1 MKKVVKFT
9 IIFLFIILLILVI
22 KRIIEYKVMPKNSVD
37 DFATIKEIVEFDG
50 HKYIDTKDSLDEN
63 CKKDIYVNFSKP
75 TINED
80 GTTNKNLYEI
90 LISHVAAK
98 MTNQKFRL
106 LDEEKNLIITVNSK
120 EDGTASYTINNEANY
135 WENIYSKFQIENWKN
150 DNISDLTI
158 VSPILSDIV
167 NNNWIYNQVNLGTK
181 ESTIDNYE
189 IFFDEGYKVRK
200 IGSEIYNIVFTK
212 DYRSPVIEN
221 ISTLTKM
228 EDVEKNLGIPTF
240 KNEEFNIIGYKS
252 NSIYIFFSED
262 EISVYPV
269 EKYNEEDS
277 KKFGKIFSELNKTGD
292 IETFLNKLTDLY
304 PDYESYYNIN
314 DFIKISYPLKG
325 FEVTLGASNNNGIT
339 IYKNFQ
345 GQITEDISIDDLKS
359 NEKVPVNVN
368 IQLNNNLV
376 FETEISRITQ
386 DEFYRNPY
394 DEAFMIQTE
403 LYTVIEKNNNYCFYS
418 RNKEN
423 IDSSLNINNFTNM
436 LNYSDTI
443 FIYGVKDD
451 GIYMYNA
458 KDTNLTKIID
468 GKGEFNLEKVENN
481 MIYFD
486 GKEEKI

>member
-9 IIFLFIILLILVI
+9 IIFVFIILLILVI

-98 MTNQKFRL
+98 LKNQKFRL
-106 LDEEKNLIITVNSK
+106 LDEEKDLVIVVNSK
-120 EDGTASYTINNEANY
+120 EDGTASYIINNEQDY
-135 WENIYSKFQIENWKN
+135 WENIYSKYQIENIKE
-150 DNISDLTI
+150 DKISDLTI

-200 IGSEIYNIVFTK
+200 IGSDIYNIIFTK
-212 DYRSPVIEN
+212 NYTNEIIKNITTSTSMENIEN
-221 ISTLTKM
+221 FLGTPTYK
-228 EDVEKNLGIPTF
+228 DKN
-240 KNEEFNIIGYKS
+240 FNIIGYKS
-252 NSIYIFFSED
+252 NYFYIFFTEG

-269 EKYNEEDS
+269 ENYNEEDS
-277 KKFGKIFSELNKTGD
+277 KKFGKIVSELNKTGD

-304 PDYESYYNIN
+304 PNYESYYSNNNFINI
-314 DFIKISYPLKG
+314 IYPLQG

-339 IYKNFQ
+339 IYSNFQ
-345 GQITEDISIDDLKS
+345 GQVTEDIAMKDIKE
-359 NEKVPVNVN
+359 NKKTPTNVYT
-368 IQLNNNLV
+368 QLNKNLV
-376 FETEISRITQ
+376 YETEIKRYSQ
-386 DEFYRNPY
+386 DETYRNPNDKAY
-394 DEAFMIQTE
+394 LIQTN
-403 LYTVIEKNNNYCFYS
+403 LYTVIERDKSYYFYS
-418 RNKEN
+418 REKEN
-423 IDSSLNINNFTNM
+423 IDSNIEINNLTNM
-436 LNYSDTI
+436 LMYNETT
-443 FIYGVKDD
+443 FVYGIKDD
-451 GIYMYNA
+451 GIYMYDA
-458 KDTNLTKIID
+458 KNMQLTKIFD
-468 GKGEFNLEKVENN
+468 GKGNFNLEEIENN
-481 MIYFD
+481 TIYFD
-486 GKEEKI
+486 NTSIKI

>member
-98 MTNQKFRL
+98 ITNQKFRL
-106 LDEEKNLIITVNSK
+106 LDEEKNLIITVDSK
-120 EDGTASYTINNEANY
+120 EDGTASYTINNEVDY
-135 WENIYSKFQIENWKN
+135 WENIYSKYQIENWK
-150 DNISDLTI
+150 DDKISDLTI

-167 NNNWIYNQVNLGTK
+167 NNNWIYNQVNLETK

-189 IFFDEGYKVRK
+189 IYFDEGYKVRK
-200 IGSEIYNIVFTK
+200 IGSEIYNIVFTNNYK
-212 DYRSPVIEN
+212 SQVIEN
-221 ISTLTKM
+221 ITTSTKM
-228 EDVEKNLGIPTF
+228 EDIEKNLGIPTF

-252 NSIYIFFSED
+252 NSIYIFFSGD
-262 EISVYPV
+262 EISIYPV
-269 EKYNEEDS
+269 EKYIEEDS
-277 KKFGKIFSELNKTGD
+277 KKFGKIVSELNKTGD

-359 NEKVPVNVN
+359 NKKVPVNVN
-368 IQLNNNLV
+368 VQLNNNLV
-376 FETEISRITQ
+376 LETEIGRITQ

-394 DEAFMIQTE
+394 DEAFLIQTE
-403 LYTVIEKNNNYCFYS
+403 LYTVIEKNNSYCFYS

-486 GKEEKI
+486 GKEENI

>member
-9 IIFLFIILLILVI
+9 IIFVFIILLILVI

-150 DNISDLTI
+150 DKISDLTI

-200 IGSEIYNIVFTK
+200 IGSDIYNIIFTK
-212 DYRSPVIEN
+212 NYTNEIIKNITTSTSMENIEN
-221 ISTLTKM
+221 FLGTPTYK
-228 EDVEKNLGIPTF
+228 DKN
-240 KNEEFNIIGYKS
+240 FNIIGYKS
-252 NSIYIFFSED
+252 NYFYIFFTEG

-269 EKYNEEDS
+269 ENYNEEDS
-277 KKFGKIFSELNKTGD
+277 KKFGKIVSELNKTGD

-304 PDYESYYNIN
+304 PNYESYYNVN
-314 DFIKISYPLKG
+314 NFIKISYPLKG

-339 IYKNFQ
+339 IYSNFQ
-345 GQITEDISIDDLKS
+345 GQITEDISIDDIKE
-359 NEKVPVNVN
+359 NKEIPTNVSTK
-368 IQLNNNLV
+368 LNNNLI
-376 FETEISRITQ
+376 FESEIKRFSQ
-386 DEFYRNPY
+386 DEIYRSPY
-394 DEAFMIQTE
+394 DDAYLIQTD
-403 LYTVIEKNNNYCFYS
+403 LYTVIEKNGSYYFYS
-418 RNKEN
+418 RNKEE
-423 IDSSLNINNFTNM
+423 IDSSIVINNLTNM
-436 LNYSDTI
+436 LNYNDII
-443 FIYGVKDD
+443 FIYGIKND

-458 KDTNLTKIID
+458 KNMQLTKIID
-468 GKGEFNLEKVENN
+468 GKENFDLKKIENN
-481 MIYFD
+481 TIYYD
-486 GKEEKI
+486 NASIGI